1 MSDLAVSTAFTAKDG
16 VTDKV
21 NAMGNAVDR
30 FGDRAH
36 GAFVKAGQAGLS
48 FKTLVGGILTSNL
61 VSRGI
66 GLLSSGIRNAAS
78 DYIDFDDA
86 ITAAA
91 AHMGDG
97 FARGSETFKELSAAA
112 REVGATTEYSAVQA
126 AKGLDFL
133 AKAGLEPTFAM
144 KTLKS
149 YVDLATASGEEFESA
164 TSMAVDIMGA
174 FRLNTGTT
182 EEQITKFSRANDTLV
197 KTVNMSNIG
206 LEDLY
211 ETIKYSGPIAVD
223 AGVSLEK
230 YGAIAA
236 FVGGAGLKGSIAG
249 TGIKNIL
256 LNMAANSKAFNDIG
270 IKTKDAAK
278 NLRDPIIIFEELR
291 QKMEKMGKA
300 EKIELLDKLF
310 GKHAISDASAA
321 IAGGMKALSKYE
333 TALKNSGGE
342 AAKTAELMR
351 ASIGKRLDL
360 LKASAME
367 LAFKFIDSFE
377 KKIPGGI
384 DKITESLRNFDMK
397 PVVEATMKFG
407 EGLVEACRIA
417 KDLIPLIEGLV
428 TTYIGYRTVMTG
440 VEIINAWKDL
450 QAKIIAAGSAQKA
463 FNILVAANPF
473 GAAALAIGLM
483 ATACVMLYQQLDGIK
498 EILTWI
504 GDKWSKLKEDN
515 AWMSLGNDTAV
526 DESVNDA
533 LDKSGF
539 NKYPSPDS
547 NKSVET
553 PASFSNKYGYES
565 TAPWDP
571 KQNGFQVVYPP
582 LSSKR
587 EAPIQSRVAPNRND
601 VSQQNINF
609 SGELNIKGAPSGSTL
624 RTRTIGAPPVRAELA
639 GANQ

>member
-1 MSDLAVSTAFTAKDG
+1 MADYAVSTVFTAKDS
-16 VTDKV
+16 VSDKM

-36 GAFVKAGQAGLS
+36 GAFAKAGQAGLS
-48 FKTLVGGILTSNL
+48 FKSLVGGILTSTL

-66 GLLSSGIRNAAS
+66 GMLSSGIQAAAS

-86 ITAAA
+86 VTAAS
-91 AHMGDG
+91 AHFGDG
-97 FARGSETFKELSAAA
+97 FARGSETFKNLSAAA

-149 YVDLATASGEEFESA
+149 YVDLATASGEDFESA

-174 FRLNTGTT
+174 FRINTGTA
-182 EEQITKFSRANDTLV
+182 EEQITKFKRANDVLT

-206 LEDLY
+206 LADLF
-211 ETIKYSGPIAVD
+211 ETIKYSGPMAVD

-230 YGAIAA
+230 YGAIVA
-236 FVGGAGLKGSIAG
+236 FVGGAGLKGSVAG
-249 TGIKNIL
+249 TGVKNIL
-256 LNMAANSKAFNDIG
+256 LNMAANAKAFQKIG
-270 IKTKDAAK
+270 INTKDLK
-278 NLRDPIIIFEELR
+278 GNVRDPLKIFDEL
-291 QKMEKMGKA
+291 QKKLSKFGNAKKLETLK
-300 EKIELLDKLF
+300 DLF
-310 GKHAISDASAA
+310 GLHAISDASALM
-321 IAGGMKALSKYE
+321 AGGMKALSKYE
-333 TALKNSGGE
+333 TALKNAAGE
-342 AAKTAELMR
+342 TTKTSELMR
-351 ASIGKRLDL
+351 ASIGKRLDI

-367 LAFKFIDSFE
+367 LAFKFIDAFE

-384 DKITESLRNFDMK
+384 DKLTESLRNFDMK

-407 EGLVEACRIA
+407 EGFVEACRVA
-417 KDLIPLIEGLV
+417 KDLIPLIEAMA
-428 TTYIGYRTVMTG
+428 TTYLGYQTVMTG
-440 VEIINAWKDL
+440 VEVITAWQKL
-450 QAKIIAAGSAQKA
+450 RGSIIAAGSAQKA
-463 FNILVAANPF
+463 FNLLVSANPF

-483 ATACVMLYQQLDGIK
+483 TTACVMLYQQLDGIK
-498 EILTWI
+498 EILAWI

-539 NKYPSPDS
+539 GKYPSPDS

-587 EAPIQSRVAPNRND
+587 EAPVQTRVAPNRND

>member
-1 MSDLAVSTAFTAKDG
+1 MADYAVSTVFTAKDS
-16 VTDKV
+16 VSDKM

-36 GAFVKAGQAGLS
+36 GAFAKAGQAGLS

-97 FARGSETFKELSAAA
+97 FARGSETFKGLSAAA

-149 YVDLATASGEEFESA
+149 YVDLATASGEEFEAA

-174 FRLNTGTT
+174 FRLNTGTA
-182 EEQITKFSRANDTLV
+182 EEQITKFKRANDVLT

-206 LEDLY
+206 LADLF
-211 ETIKYSGPIAVD
+211 ETIKYSGPMAVD

-230 YGAIAA
+230 YGAIVA
-236 FVGGAGLKGSIAG
+236 FVGGAGLKGSVAG
-249 TGIKNIL
+249 TGVKNIL
-256 LNMAANSKAFNDIG
+256 LNMAANAKAFQKIG
-270 IKTKDAAK
+270 INTK
-278 NLRDPIIIFEELR
+278 NLKGNVRDPLIIFDEL
-291 QKMEKMGKA
+291 QKKLSKFGNAKKLETLK
-300 EKIELLDKLF
+300 DLF
-310 GKHAISDASAA
+310 GLHAISDASALM
-321 IAGGMKALSKYE
+321 AGGMKALSKYE
-333 TALKNSGGE
+333 TALKNAAGE
-342 AAKTAELMR
+342 TTKTSELMR
-351 ASIGKRLDL
+351 ASIGKRLDI

-367 LAFKFIDSFE
+367 LAFKFIDAFE

-384 DKITESLRNFDMK
+384 DKLTESLRNFDMK

-407 EGLVEACRIA
+407 EGLITVCKIA
-417 KDLIPLIEGLV
+417 KELLPIIEGLAAGFV
-428 TTYIGYRTVMTG
+428 AYRTATVG
-440 VEIINAWKDL
+440 AEIVVAYT
-450 QAKIIAAGSAQKA
+450 KIAGAIKAAGSAQAA
-463 FNILVAANPF
+463 FNIVLAANPI
-473 GAAALAIGLM
+473 GAAVVAIGLM
-483 ATACVMLYQQLDGIK
+483 TAACVMLYQQLDGIK

-515 AWMSLGNDTAV
+515 VWMSLGNDTAV

-539 NKYPSPDS
+539 GKYPSPDS

-553 PASFSNKYGYES
+553 PSSFTNKYGYES
-565 TAPWDP
+565 TAPWDA
-571 KQNGFQVVYPP
+571 KQNGFQVVYPS
-582 LSSKR
+582 LNSKR
-587 EAPIQSRVAPNRND
+587 EAPTQTRIAPNRND

-609 SGELNIKGAPSGSTL
+609 RGELDIKGAPPGSTL